1 LNTYDRKILSAI
13 QKEGRQS
20 LTELAEKVGI
30 SLSACHRRIKALE
43 QSGVIRGYH
52 ADINAKALGIE
63 FSALVF
69 VTLAKGDQ
77 ASIHAFEEALKQIVN
92 VVEAQRLFGEPDYL
106 LKVMA
111 MDLADF
117 QSLYDKQIS
126 GLPNVQRLTTTL
138 VMKNVINNK
147 VLPLK

>member
-1 LNTYDRKILSAI
+1 M
-13 QKEGRQS
+13 
-20 LTELAEKVGI
+20 
-30 SLSACHRRIKALE
+30 KALE

-52 ADINAKALGIE
+52 ADIDAAALGLE

-77 ASIHAFEEALKQIVN
+77 ASIHAFEDALKQIVE
-92 VVEAQRLFGEPDYL
+92 VVDAQRLFGEPDYL
-106 LKVMA
+106 LKVVA
-111 MDLADF
+111 VNLADF

-138 VMKNVINNK
+138 VMKNIIDNK
-147 VLPLK
+147 VLPIR